1 MRDRLFYEQLKGQ
14 IQGSLQT
21 FELAI
26 EQTHSLLNHCPISV
40 EYKQDLL
47 SNRLKIKSAWYAC
60 MVNSNIDELLI
71 PEYLESKQSR
81 NILFK
86 KETDQFFKS
95 IAEFDALKPKSLVD
109 LYNRILFSEEAKASS
124 FGMDLFSSQ
133 LVNTAE
139 CPEVFEQLFEVWQNR
154 FEGFAWQERLL
165 FEIAEWYQAADN
177 GFSNQRQC
185 LLWLNYQLW
194 QRYGNGFQLINLE
207 QALHQ
212 NMADWSLKPQACIK
226 NIFEV
231 IAQDLQQLQDQIID
245 QYRQQVQFD
254 RLRHREQTLVNFLI
268 EQRFDLSAIPQ
279 ANLTATGYLIK
290 CLNHKGFIELKDV
303 EADWNNQ
310 EAGLNLLLKEGIVEM
325 SSEWDG
331 KVNLYLNTSLCNVSK
346 RLYKYQNVQIK
357 LQQQGHLDQ
366 FKSQTVSTPIVPI
379 DTPTVVLKPTAEQG
393 PSRPKAFFG

>member
-14 IQGSLQT
+14 LHGSLQA
-21 FELAI
+21 FEIAL
-26 EQTHSLLNHCPISV
+26 EQTISLLKHCPISD
-40 EYKQDLL
+40 EFKQDLL

-86 KETDQFFKS
+86 KETDQFYKS
-95 IAEFDALKPKSLVD
+95 IVDFEALKPKSMAD
-109 LYNRILFSEEAKASS
+109 LYNRILYSEEAKAKT

-133 LVNTAE
+133 VVNSAD
-139 CPEVFEQLFEVWQNR
+139 CPDEFKQLFDTWQSR
-154 FEGFAWQERLL
+154 FEGFTWLECLL
-165 FEIAEWYQAADN
+165 FEMAEWHQAADN

-185 LLWLNYQLW
+185 LLFLNYQLW
-194 QRYGNGFQLINLE
+194 QRFGSGFQLINLE
-207 QALHQ
+207 QSLHQ
-212 NMADWSLKPQACIK
+212 NMADWSSKPQGCLKHIL
-226 NIFEV
+226 ESV
-231 IAQDLQQLQDQIID
+231 AQDLKALQDLIID
-245 QYRQQVQFD
+245 QYCQQVQFD

-268 EQRFDLSAIPQ
+268 EQRFDLSAIPKVKF
-279 ANLTATGYLIK
+279 AEAGYLIK

-310 EAGLNLLLKEGIVEM
+310 EAALKLLLNEGIVEM

>member
-1 MRDRLFYEQLKGQ
+1 
-14 IQGSLQT
+14 
-21 FELAI
+21 
-26 EQTHSLLNHCPISV
+26 
-40 EYKQDLL
+40 
-47 SNRLKIKSAWYAC
+47 
-60 MVNSNIDELLI
+60 
-71 PEYLESKQSR
+71 
-81 NILFK
+81 
-86 KETDQFFKS
+86 
-95 IAEFDALKPKSLVD
+95 
-109 LYNRILFSEEAKASS
+109 
-124 FGMDLFSSQ
+124 
-133 LVNTAE
+133 
-139 CPEVFEQLFEVWQNR
+139 
-154 FEGFAWQERLL
+154 
-165 FEIAEWYQAADN
+165 
-177 GFSNQRQC
+177 
-185 LLWLNYQLW
+185 
-194 QRYGNGFQLINLE
+194 LINLE

-245 QYRQQVQFD
+245 QYCQQVQFD

-279 ANLTATGYLIK
+279 VNLTATGYLIK